1 MSEGGV
7 VRLVPW
13 KMDDDG
19 SVVASV
25 GEHVATRNPAFRE
38 AEISMSKWRSSVV
51 TRGFRASG
59 IMLTSLRR
67 SARGCLGILGTRLKK
82 MKDVFSIP
90 LIRSLLRSARI
101 SCAKVWDVRSCG

>member
-38 AEISMSKWRSSVV
+38 AEISMSKWRLSVV
-51 TRGFRASG
+51 T
-59 IMLTSLRR
+59 
-67 SARGCLGILGTRLKK
+67 
-82 MKDVFSIP
+82 
-90 LIRSLLRSARI
+90 
-101 SCAKVWDVRSCG
+101 